1 MDYLILGAEV
11 DDVNAEVA
19 CQGVGNPCVVDGG
32 CANCPTLSSCPRQCV
47 HMPGCPNVTVPD
59 PGR

>member
-1 MDYLILGAEV
+1 MDYLIFGAEV

-32 CANCPTLSSCPRQCV
+32 CANCPTLNRPCSHVPNPCGSLAPCP
-47 HMPGCPNVTVPD
+47 G
-59 PGR
+59 